1 MWRVASPLS
10 TDGAGWK
17 KLLLDALIPWPREE
31 VDLDNA
37 QYDDDDDM
45 DLMGWRSDWQF
56 AVEVYQVPLRSG
68 RC

>member
-10 TDGAGWK
+10 ANGTGWK
-17 KLLLDALIPWPREE
+17 TLLLDALIPWPREE

-56 AVEVYQVPLRSG
+56 AVEVCRDDLCSG
-68 RC
+68 KC